1 MPNHAKSGISTKFW
15 SKIPTVLPTLPAIL
29 LLGVC
34 FLLPIISLLTVSFNL
49 YVSDAVGGV
58 DPSRKLTLANYVSFT
73 NSKAYMNI
81 FWNTMI
87 ISLTSALAGL
97 VISYPVAYYLS
108 RPGKSKI
115 KSFVFL
121 LIVVSFFMNAIVR
134 LYAWLLMLGDSGVV
148 NLILSLFGISEIR
161 FLNTTFAIEIAIVH
175 WTLPI
180 IVLTL
185 VGSLRN
191 IPSSLYEASRSLGA
205 GDVYTFLHVT
215 LPLSLPGI
223 IASIMLAYTLNMGAF
238 IVPVVLG
245 GGIVQMLASQI
256 YLEFVEVANYPF
268 GATMAAVLLIV
279 TLSSSYGINKL
290 LGSKVKFK

>member
-1 MPNHAKSGISTKFW
+1 MSHDAGKNSTVKFRRRLTT
-15 SKIPTVLPTLPAIL
+15 IFPTLPAIL

-34 FLLPIISLLTVSFNL
+34 FLIPIISLLTDSFYS
-49 YVSDAVGGV
+49 YVSNAVGGV
-58 DPSRKLTLANYVSFT
+58 DPSRRFTLINYIEFL
-73 NSKAYMNI
+73 NSRAYTNI
-81 FWNTMI
+81 FWNTLT
-87 ISLTSALAGL
+87 ISLISAIAGL

-115 KSFVFL
+115 KRLVFL

-148 NLILSLFGISEIR
+148 NLMLSFVGIAEVR
-161 FLNTTFAIEIAIVH
+161 FLNTPFAIEIAIVH

-180 IVLTL
+180 IVMTL

-191 IPSSLYEASRSLGA
+191 IPTSLYEASTSLGA
-205 GDVYTFLHVT
+205 SSSHTFLHVT

-223 IASIMLAYTLNMGAF
+223 IASILLAFTLNMGAF

-256 YLEFVEVANYPF
+256 FLEFVEVANYPF
-268 GATMAAVLLIV
+268 GATMATVLLVV
-279 TLSSSYGINKL
+279 TLSASYGINKL
-290 LGSKVKFK
+290 LGTKVTIK